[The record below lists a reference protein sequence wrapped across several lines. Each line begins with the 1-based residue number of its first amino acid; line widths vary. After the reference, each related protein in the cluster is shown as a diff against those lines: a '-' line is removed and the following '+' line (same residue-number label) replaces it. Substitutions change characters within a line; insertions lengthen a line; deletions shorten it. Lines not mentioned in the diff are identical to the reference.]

1 LGRRGAVSDDS
12 CVAAPVLDPAAPP
25 DDAAGLRALLAERE
39 VAIAA
44 RDAALAERDALLLNA
59 GLEIEKLKVQLAALR
74 RDRYGKS
81 SERLAAEIGQLEM
94 LIGDLEEDQAER
106 AAAEKARRAKG
117 KPDKPRRPALRR
129 PLPEHLPRE
138 TIVHEPVHACRCG
151 CTDPARL
158 TRLGEDV
165 TEVLEKVPARLKV
178 VRHVRPRYACR
189 ACEAVLQAPAPDLPI
204 ERGRP
209 GPGLLAHVLVSK
221 YLDGLPLYRLS
232 GILAREGVE
241 IERQTLADWVGHG
254 AWWLAPLAE
263 AIGAYAMAQRV
274 IWTDDTPIAVLAP
287 GRGRTRQARFWVY
300 AFDPRPWGGTGP
312 PAAFYR
318 YSPDRKGE
326 RPRGHLVGFEGWLH
340 ADAYA
345 GYNALTRPR
354 GNKPPRITH
363 VACWAHARRRLFE
376 VFEATKSPIA
386 EEGLR
391 RIQALYAVEAA
402 INGQPPE
409 QRRKQ
414 RDAQS
419 KPLLDALHAWM
430 LAQRRRLSGKS
441 TFGKALQY
449 ALSRWDALARYLDD
463 GRLSIDNNL
472 AERQL
477 RGIALTRKN
486 FLFLGSDAGGQ
497 RAAIIYTIAET
508 AKLNGLDPEAYI
520 AAILDRLARGH
531 PASRIGELL
540 PWSFRPERQ
549 PVSEG

>member
-1 LGRRGAVSDDS
+1 M
-12 CVAAPVLDPAAPP
+12 LDPAVPP
-25 DDAAGLRALLAERE
+25 DDAARLRALLAE
-39 VAIAA
+39 
-44 RDAALAERDALLLNA
+44 RDAALAERDAALAERDTRLLNA
-59 GLEIEKLKVQLAALR
+59 SLEIEKLKAQLAALR

-94 LIGDLEEDQAER
+94 LIGELEEDQAER
-106 AAAEKARRAKG
+106 EAVAERARRAKG
-117 KPDKPRRPALRR
+117 KPDTPRRPALRR
-129 PLPEHLPRE
+129 PLPAHLPRE
-138 TIVHEPVHACRCG
+138 TVRHEPVLACRCG

-165 TEVLEKVPARLKV
+165 TEVLEKMPARLKV
-178 VRHVRPRYACR
+178 IRHVRPRYACR
-189 ACEAVLQAPAPDLPI
+189 ACEAVLQAPAPNLPI

-254 AWWLAPLAE
+254 AWWLSPVAE
-263 AIGAYAMAQRV
+263 AIGAYAMAQDV

-287 GRGRTRQARFWVY
+287 GRGRTRLGRFWVY

-312 PAAFYR
+312 PAALYR

-326 RPRGHLVGFEGWLH
+326 RPQGHLAGFAGWLH

-345 GYNALTRPR
+345 GYGALTMPR

-363 VACWAHARRRLFE
+363 VACMAHARRRLFE

-391 RIQALYAVEAA
+391 RIGELYAIEAT

-409 QRRKQ
+409 QRRKT
-414 RDAQS
+414 RAAQS
-419 KPLLDALHAWM
+419 KSLLEALHAWM

-441 TFGKALQY
+441 TLGKALQY
-449 ALSRWDALARYLDD
+449 ALSRWDALVRYVED

-472 AERQL
+472 SERLL
-477 RGIALTRKN
+477 RGIAVTRKN
-486 FLFLGSDAGGQ
+486 CLFVGSDAGGQ

-520 AAILDRLARGH
+520 AAILDRFARGH
-531 PASRIGELL
+531 PISRLDELL
-540 PWSFRPERQ
+540 PWNFRPERQ
-549 PVSEG
+549 AAPES